1 MNDNTEKTAGIGA
14 GKATDAAEAAAPI
27 STPPAESAATKPDA
41 GVYKHVFRKP
51 FEYEGRTYTELTFDF
66 ARLTGRDMVAIET
79 EMQQNNEYAI
89 APEISA
95 NYQCKI
101 AARAAKIGSDV
112 LEAMP
117 LNDFNKITS
126 AVRRFLTESGY

>member
-14 GKATDAAEAAAPI
+14 EPATDAAEAAALIPL
-27 STPPAESAATKPDA
+27 PAESAATKPDA

-126 AVRRFLTESGY
+126 AVF